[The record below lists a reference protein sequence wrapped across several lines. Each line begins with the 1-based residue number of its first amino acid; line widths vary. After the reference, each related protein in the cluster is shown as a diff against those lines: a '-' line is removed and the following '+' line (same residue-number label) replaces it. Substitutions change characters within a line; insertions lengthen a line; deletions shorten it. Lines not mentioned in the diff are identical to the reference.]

1 MEYMICVVLLGF
13 FFSSIFHCVSFLT
26 EISEE
31 RGDFFWES
39 EDGGSKNGT
48 VYESEIENASATD

>member
-1 MEYMICVVLLGF
+1 MICVVLLGF

-26 EISEE
+26 ETSEE

-39 EDGGSKNGT
+39 EDGGSENGT

>member
-1 MEYMICVVLLGF
+1 MYDLGF
-13 FFSSIFHCVSFLT
+13 FFLSIFHCVSFLT
-26 EISEE
+26 ETSEE

-39 EDGGSKNGT
+39 EDGGSENGT